1 MMNSAKCSFSPEK
14 RIILVLLKITAWM
27 ISVFI
32 DVEIAAA
39 RGRRS
44 KVVFRR
50 WMAIVVVLE
59 GWPCVRFDYGDVSC
73 LSGW

>member
-1 MMNSAKCSFSPEK
+1 MMNGAKCSFSPEK
-14 RIILVLLKITAWM
+14 RIIFGLLKITAWM

-32 DVEIAAA
+32 DMETSAA
-39 RGRRS
+39 RARTS

-50 WMAIVVVLE
+50 WMAIVIVLE